1 MNEYRQIEASEISDL
16 LEDLL
21 RRCTEHDISADVYL
35 IGGAAL
41 TIQLGR
47 PHATPDFDVLL
58 NPKDEILAVAGE
70 MAKEMDLDP
79 DWVNSRTF
87 AFLGGMDTDLDV
99 EAKQLP
105 IEGHRVRVASP
116 RYLLAMKLAAGR
128 TLITTRSSLCRT

>member
-1 MNEYRQIEASEISDL
+1 M
-16 LEDLL
+16 
-21 RRCTEHDISADVYL
+21 YL
-35 IGGAAL
+35 VGGAAL

-58 NPKDEILAVAGE
+58 NPKDEILAVASD

-79 DWVNSRTF
+79 EWVNSRAF

-99 EAKQLP
+99 EARRLP

-116 RYLLAMKLAAGR
+116 R
-128 TLITTRSSLCRT
+128 